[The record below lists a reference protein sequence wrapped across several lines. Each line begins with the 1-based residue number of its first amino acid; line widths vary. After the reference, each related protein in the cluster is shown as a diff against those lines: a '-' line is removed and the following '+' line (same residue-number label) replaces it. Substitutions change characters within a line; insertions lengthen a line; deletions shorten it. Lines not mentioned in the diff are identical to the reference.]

1 MERKFYKTLL
11 IIVLSCFYLQQA
23 NAQNQKITGKV
34 LSATDRQSLPG
45 ALISVK
51 GGTEKAVSNNN
62 GEFTISAPANSVLL
76 IRFIGFLDQE
86 VKAGNAA
93 ITVNLVE
100 NSSSLNEVVVTGLAS
115 SIKRS
120 NLANAVSSISAKELM
135 GSTTPQTVDKAL
147 YGKLSG
153 ANIRANGGAPGGGLS
168 VQLRGISSLQGASQ
182 PLYIIDGVY
191 LNNNSLRNGKS
202 NAIGINSPTQ
212 DDSQNRLADINP
224 DDIENIEVL
233 KGASASAI
241 YGTRANAGV
250 IIITTKKGKA
260 GKTRI
265 SLSQDVG
272 IAKVQRYLGSADW
285 DGDKIKVFFPA
296 ARQAEEL
303 AKYNAAKS
311 SGNIYDLEKILYGET
326 PLITNTRLNVSGGND
341 KTTFYVSG
349 NTSSE
354 GGIIKNTDFSR
365 KSIRIN
371 LDHKLNDWLNFSV
384 NSNFLN
390 TNSNRGVTGNG
401 TASMGYTAAYIPN
414 YFNPYPDA
422 AGNYPSSPY
431 SADNPLALRD
441 KSENNESVNRFIESG
456 SITARL
462 FQNNT
467 SLLKLSVQGGV
478 DYYTGQTF
486 VSMPEDLQS
495 QVAQANPGDLFVGK
509 ANNVNTNLQA
519 FLVYTHKSKDFNFS
533 SQLGAVYLKT
543 KEDGLITRGRG
554 LVAKQ
559 TTIPQSA
566 VQEIFLQNKQEV
578 EDFGIVAQQEVNYKD
593 QFIGTIGMRFDK
605 STLNGDANQYYA
617 FPKASL
623 AVNLTNFDFW
633 KIEAISQFKLRT
645 AYGQTGGLA
654 SYGNV
659 FSALTPVVNDG
670 KIGSVLSTAS
680 GNSAIKP
687 ERAGEIEFGA
697 DLGFFK
703 NRLSLEVTYYN
714 KKVTDLIQDLNLAYS
729 SGLSTK
735 KVNAADLV
743 NRGLEISVAG
753 TPVSQEN
760 FTWTS
765 KLLFWRNRTEL
776 TRLNIPSYLSGA
788 FGTPYGTYLYK
799 EGYSPTTIVG
809 APEVSAGVYTVWGNS
824 QPDFETSLTN
834 EFTFLKNYTLSFLIH
849 WKKGGD
855 NINTTL
861 FNTDNGGTTP
871 DWNEDY
877 NNDGVP
883 NGKDRPG
890 KGGAGVY
897 VQDASYLRLREASLY
912 YNVPVKGLT
921 KWISTLKVGVSANNL
936 FTVTK
941 YKGYDPEVSNFGTQA
956 VNTGTDLFP
965 YPSVKRYFLHFKI
978 DF

>member
-1 MERKFYKTLL
+1 MELKFYKLL
-11 IIVLSCFYLQQA
+11 FIFLLGCLFLQQA
-23 NAQNQKITGKV
+23 SAQNTQITGKV
-34 LSATDRQSLPG
+34 SAASDHLPLPG
-45 ALISVK
+45 AIVAVK
-51 GGTEKAVSNNN
+51 GGDQKVSTDKD
-62 GEFTISAPANSVLL
+62 GKFSISAAANSTIVV
-76 IRFIGFLDQE
+76 RFIGFLDQE
-86 VKAGNAA
+86 VKATSSVLN
-93 ITVNLVE
+93 VSLVE

-135 GSTTPQTVDKAL
+135 GTTTPQTVDKAL

-191 LNNNSLRNGKS
+191 LNNNTMRSGKS
-202 NAIGINSPTQ
+202 NAIGIASPTQ

-233 KGASASAI
+233 KGSSASAI

-250 IIITTKKGKA
+250 IIITTKKGKS
-260 GKTRI
+260 GKSRI
-265 SLSQDVG
+265 NFSQDVG
-272 IAKVQRYLGSADW
+272 IAQVQRYLGSAEW
-285 DGDKIKVFFPA
+285 DETKIRTFFPA

-303 AKYNAAKS
+303 EKYNAAKA

-326 PLITNTRLNVSGGND
+326 PVITNSRLSISGGNER
-341 KTTFYVSG
+341 TTFYASG
-349 NTSSE
+349 NLSSE
-354 GGIIKNTDFSR
+354 GGIIKNTDFAR

-371 LDHKLNDWLNFSV
+371 LDHKLNDWLNFSL
-384 NSNFLN
+384 NSNYLN

-422 AGNYPSSPY
+422 SGKYPSSPY

-441 KSENNESVNRFIESG
+441 KGQNNESINRFIESG
-456 SITARL
+456 SAVAKIY
-462 FQNNT
+462 QSDN

-478 DYYTGQTF
+478 DYYAGQTF
-486 VSMPEDLQS
+486 VYMPEDLQS
-495 QVAQANPGDLFVGK
+495 QVAQANPGDLFTGK
-509 ANNVNTNLQA
+509 NNSTNTNLQA
-519 FLVYTHKSKDFNFS
+519 FLVYTHKNDNFNFS
-533 SQLGAVYLKT
+533 SQLGSVYLKT
-543 KEDGLITRGRG
+543 KEDALITRGRG
-554 LVAKQ
+554 LVAQQ

-578 EDFGIVAQQEVNYKD
+578 EDYGLVAQQEVNYKD
-593 QFIGTIGMRFDK
+593 RIIGTVGIRFDK
-605 STLNGDANQYYA
+605 STLNGDANKYYA

-623 AVNLTNFDFW
+623 AINLTNFDFW
-633 KIEAISQFKLRT
+633 KIDVISQFKLRT

-654 SYGNV
+654 TYGNV
-659 FSALTPVVNDG
+659 FSALNPIVNDG
-670 KIGSVLSTAS
+670 KIGSVLSTAT
-680 GNSAIKP
+680 GNSMIKP
-687 ERAGEIEFGA
+687 ERAGEIEVGA
-697 DLGFFK
+697 DLGFFN
-703 NRLSLEVTYYN
+703 NRLAFEFTYYN
-714 KKVTDLIQDLNLAYS
+714 KKVTDLIQDLNLSYS
-729 SGLSTK
+729 SGLLTK
-735 KVNAADLV
+735 KVNAADLT
-743 NRGLEISVAG
+743 NKGIELSVAG
-753 TPVSQEN
+753 TPVSSQA

-765 KLLFWRNRTEL
+765 RLLFWKNRTKL
-776 TRLNIPSYLSGA
+776 TRLNIPSYLAGS

-809 APEVSAGVYTVWGNS
+809 APEVSPGVYTIWGNS

-834 EFTFLKNYTLSFLIH
+834 EFTFLKNYTLSFLLH

-861 FNTDNGGTTP
+861 YNTDNGGTTV
-871 DWNEDY
+871 DWNADY

-912 YNVPVKGLT
+912 YNIPLNGLH
-921 KWISTLKVGVSANNL
+921 KWVSAVKVGVSANNL

-956 VNTGTDLFP
+956 VNSGTDLFP
-965 YPSVKRYFLHFKI
+965 YPSVKRYFLHFKL

>member
-1 MERKFYKTLL
+1 MQSAL
-11 IIVLSCFYLQQA
+11 
-23 NAQNQKITGKV
+23 AQTREVTGKV
-34 LSATDRQSLPG
+34 ISAADRQPLPG
-45 ALISVK
+45 AIISVR
-51 GGTEKAVSNNN
+51 GSDQKAVTDNDGKFS
-62 GEFTISAPANSVLL
+62 ISAPANSTFV

-86 VKAGNAA
+86 VKSTSSVLN
-93 ITVNLVE
+93 VLLVE

-120 NLANAVSSISAKELM
+120 NLANAVSSISAKDLM

-202 NAIGINSPTQ
+202 NAIGIASPTQ

-233 KGASASAI
+233 KGSSASAI

-260 GKTRI
+260 GKSRV
-265 SLSQDVG
+265 SFSQDVG
-272 IAKVQRYLGSADW
+272 IAKVQRYIGSADW
-285 DGDKIKVFFPA
+285 DEAKIKLFFPA

-303 AKYNAAKS
+303 AKYNDAKS

-326 PLITNTRLNVSGGND
+326 PLITNSRLNISGGNER
-341 KTTFYVSG
+341 TTFYVSG
-349 NTSSE
+349 NISSE
-354 GGIIKNTDFSR
+354 GGIIKNTDFKR
-365 KSIRIN
+365 KSLRIN
-371 LDHKLNDWLNFSV
+371 LDHKLNDWLNFSL
-384 NSNFLN
+384 NSNYLN

-422 AGNYPSSPY
+422 ASKYPNSPY

-441 KSENNESVNRFIESG
+441 KGKNNESINRFIESG
-456 SITARL
+456 SAVARI
-462 FQNNT
+462 FQT
-467 SLLKLSVQGGV
+467 DKSLLKLSVQGGV
-478 DYYTGQTF
+478 DYYAGQTF
-486 VSMPEDLQS
+486 VYMPEDLQS
-495 QVAQANPGDLFVGK
+495 QVAQANPGDLFTGK
-509 ANNVNTNLQA
+509 NNNINTNLQA
-519 FLVYTHKSKDFNFS
+519 FLVYTHKNNDFSFS
-533 SQLGAVYLKT
+533 SQLGSVYLKT
-543 KEDGLITRGRG
+543 KEDAIITRGRG

-559 TTIPQSA
+559 TTIPQAA

-578 EDFGIVAQQEVNYKD
+578 EDFGLVAQQEVNYKD
-593 QFIGTIGMRFDK
+593 RIIGTVGVRFDK
-605 STLNGDANQYYA
+605 STLNGDANKYYA

-623 AVNLTNFDFW
+623 AINLTNFDFW
-633 KIEAISQFKLRT
+633 KLDVVSQFKLRT

-654 SYGNV
+654 TYGNV
-659 FSALTPVVNDG
+659 FSALNPVVNDG

-687 ERAGEIEFGA
+687 ERAGEIEFGT
-697 DLGFFK
+697 DLGFFN
-703 NRLSLEVTYYN
+703 NRLSFEFTYYN
-714 KKVTDLIQDLNLAYS
+714 KKVTDLIQDLNLSYS
-729 SGLSTK
+729 SGLLTK
-735 KVNAADLV
+735 KVNAADLT
-743 NRGLEISVAG
+743 NRGIELSVGG
-753 TPVSQEN
+753 TPVSTQA

-765 KLLFWRNRTEL
+765 RLLFWRNRTKL

-809 APEVSAGVYTVWGNS
+809 APETSPGVYTVWGDS

-834 EFTFLKNYTLSFLIH
+834 DLTFLKNYTLSFLLH

-861 FNTDNGGTTP
+861 YNTDNGGTTV

-897 VQDASYLRLREASLY
+897 VQDASYLRLREVSLY
-912 YNVPVKGLT
+912 YNVPLRGVD
-921 KWISTLKVGVSANNL
+921 KWVSAVKVGISANNL

-956 VNTGTDLFP
+956 INTGTDLFP
-965 YPSVKRYFLHFKI
+965 YPSVKRYFLNFKF

>member
-1 MERKFYKTLL
+1 ML
-11 IIVLSCFYLQQA
+11 IIVLSCLSLQQA
-23 NAQNQKITGKV
+23 FAQQKLTGRI
-34 LSATDRQSLPG
+34 LSASDHQPLPG
-45 ALISVK
+45 AIIAVK
-51 GGTEKAVSNNN
+51 GGTEKAVANNN
-62 GEFTISAPANSVLL
+62 GEFSLTAPSNSILL
-76 IRFIGFLDQE
+76 VRFIGFLDQE
-86 VKAGNAA
+86 VKPSSST
-93 ITVNLVE
+93 ITINLVE

-120 NLANAVSSISAKELM
+120 NLANAVSSISAKELT

-260 GKTRI
+260 GKTRV

-272 IAKVQRYLGSADW
+272 MSKVQRYLGSADW
-285 DGDKIKVFFPA
+285 DETKIGQFFPA
-296 ARQAEEL
+296 ARQPEEL
-303 AKYNAAKS
+303 AKYNAAKA

-326 PLITNTRLNVSGGND
+326 PVITNTRLNISGGTD

-349 NTSSE
+349 NISSE
-354 GGIIKNTDFSR
+354 GGIINHTDFSR

-371 LDHKLNDWLNFSV
+371 VDHKLNDWLNFSV

-422 AGNYPSSPY
+422 SGNYPNSPY

-441 KSENNESVNRFIESG
+441 KAKNNEGVNRFIQSS

-462 FQNNT
+462 FQNDK

-486 VSMPEDLQS
+486 VYMPEDLQS

-519 FLVYTHKSKDFNFS
+519 FLVYTHKNDNFS
-533 SQLGAVYLKT
+533 FNSQLGSVYLKT

-554 LVAKQ
+554 LVAQQ

-566 VQEIFLQNKQEV
+566 VQEIFLQNRQQV
-578 EDFGIVAQQEVNYKD
+578 EDFGMVAQQEVNYKD
-593 QFIGTIGMRFDK
+593 QIIGTVGMRFDK
-605 STLNGDANQYYA
+605 STLNGDPNQYYA

-654 SYGNV
+654 TYGNV

-680 GNSAIKP
+680 GNPDLKP
-687 ERAGEIEFGA
+687 ERAGEIEIGA
-697 DLGFFK
+697 DLGFFN
-703 NRLSLEVTYYN
+703 NRLSFEVTWYN
-714 KKVTDLIQDLNLAYS
+714 KKVTDLIQDLNLSYS

-743 NRGLEISVAG
+743 NKGVELSVAG
-753 TPVSQEN
+753 TPVSKDN

-765 KLLFWRNRTEL
+765 RLLFWRNRTEL
-776 TRLNIPSYLSGA
+776 TRLNIPSYLTGA

-799 EGYSPTTIVG
+799 EGFSPTTIVG
-809 APEVSAGVYTVWGNS
+809 VPEVTPGVYTIWGNS
-824 QPDFETSLTN
+824 QPDFESSLTN
-834 EFTFLKNYTLSFLIH
+834 EFTFLKNYTLSFLLH

-912 YNVPVKGLT
+912 YNVPVKGMS
-921 KWISTLKVGVSANNL
+921 KWVSALKVGVSANNL
-936 FTVTK
+936 FTITK

-956 VNTGTDLFP
+956 INTGTDLFP
-965 YPSVKRYFLHFKI
+965 YPSVRRFFLHFKI

>member
-1 MERKFYKTLL
+1 MEQKFHKILL
-11 IIVLSCFYLQQA
+11 IIVLGYFSLQ
-23 NAQNQKITGKV
+23 NAFAQDQKVTGTV
-34 LSATDRQSLPG
+34 LSATDRLPLPG
-45 ALISVK
+45 AIISVK
-51 GGTEKAVSNNN
+51 GGTEKAVSNDK
-62 GEFTISAPANSVLL
+62 GDFIISATRNSVLQ

-86 VKAGNAA
+86 VKVGNDP
-93 ITVNLVE
+93 IIINLLE

-115 SIKRS
+115 GIKRS
-120 NLANAVSSISAKELM
+120 NLANAVSSISAKELT

-147 YGKLSG
+147 YGKLAG
-153 ANIRANGGAPGGGLS
+153 ANIRANGGAPGGGIS

-191 LNNNSLRNGKS
+191 LNNNTQRNGKS

-265 SLSQDVG
+265 SVSQDVG

-285 DGDKIKVFFPA
+285 DESKIKLFFPA

-303 AKYNAAKS
+303 AKYNAAKD

-326 PLITNTRLNVSGGND
+326 PVITNTRVNISGGNE
-341 KTTFYVSG
+341 KTTFYISG
-349 NTSSE
+349 NTSRE

-365 KSIRIN
+365 RSIRVN
-371 LDHKLNDWLNFSV
+371 LDHKLNDWLNLSL
-384 NSNFLN
+384 NSNYLN

-422 AGNYPSSPY
+422 SGNYPNSPY

-441 KSENNESVNRFIESG
+441 KAKNNENINRFIESG

-462 FQNNT
+462 FQNST
-467 SLLKLSVQGGV
+467 SMLKLAVQGGV

-486 VSMPEDLQS
+486 VYMPENLQS
-495 QVAQANPGDLFVGK
+495 QLAQANPGDLFVGK
-509 ANNVNTNLQA
+509 SNNINTNLQA
-519 FLVYTHKSKDFNFS
+519 FLVYTHKNDDFNFS
-533 SQLGAVYLKT
+533 SQIGSVYLKT

-554 LVAKQ
+554 LVAQQ
-559 TTIPQSA
+559 TTIPQAA
-566 VQEIFLQNKQEV
+566 VQEIFLQNKQVV
-578 EDFGIVAQQEVNYKD
+578 EDFGIVGQQEVNYKD
-593 QFIGTIGMRFDK
+593 QIIGTVGLRLDK
-605 STLNGDANQYYA
+605 STLNGNANKYYA

-633 KIEAISQFKLRT
+633 KLESISQFKLRT

-654 SYGNV
+654 AYGNV

-670 KIGSVLSTAS
+670 KIGSVLSNNT
-680 GNSAIKP
+680 GNANIRP

-703 NRLSLEVTYYN
+703 NRLLLEVTYYN

-729 SGLSTK
+729 SGLATK

-743 NRGLEISVAG
+743 NRGIEISVGG
-753 TPVSQEN
+753 TPVSREN
-760 FTWTS
+760 FTWSS
-765 KLLFWRNRTEL
+765 KLLFWKNTTKL
-776 TRLNIPSYLSGA
+776 THLNIPSYLSGA

-809 APEVSAGVYTVWGNS
+809 APEVSPGVYTIWGNS
-824 QPDFETSLTN
+824 QPDFESSLSN
-834 EFTFLKNYTLSFLIH
+834 EITFLKNYTFSFLLH

-861 FNTDNGGTTP
+861 FNTDNGGTTA
-871 DWNEDY
+871 DWNQDY

-912 YNVPVKGLT
+912 YNVPLKGFG
-921 KWISTLKVGVSANNL
+921 KWVSALKVGISANNL

-956 VNTGTDLFP
+956 INTGTDLFP
-965 YPSVKRYFLHFKI
+965 YPSVKRYFVHLKI
-978 DF
+978 DI